1 MRNAG
6 EQADGRTPRR
16 RSRVFGPPLGPRLAA
31 ACALFATALV
41 VWTSYAYLSFVD
53 QKIYEESTNHLT
65 EVYTQVNDKFSSLVS
80 DNWNLLEAWTYHIA
94 SHPASDDETQRFIA
108 LEQEKW
114 GFTDFYF
121 LNRDGNYLTAGGLT
135 GYIDLGA
142 QLKALMV
149 SGENIVVDGTLPTS
163 SALTV
168 FAAPAAAEDSYRGFE
183 YAAVAVS
190 YNNADMDAVLDVTA
204 FGGQS
209 DCYVTYPDGRILFS
223 ANIREGQPRNY
234 LAHLDEVSSLDGA
247 SVAGLHADFEQGLPG
262 TARYSEGGE
271 SYYLVYQ
278 PVGFQDWMMVGVVA
292 EPLVNAAMSEIQWV
306 TMAALCVTFLVVGG
320 ACAIMLVRKS
330 QRDLELAV
338 VAKERENEQALREAL
353 ELAERANRAKSTFL
367 ASMSHD
373 IRTPING
380 ILGMI
385 SIARLNL
392 GSKEKVDEALAVA
405 NSSAEHL
412 LELISDILDISKIES
427 GELSLREE
435 PFDLELMLA
444 EAVDIMDPQA
454 QVRGQKLVA
463 HFAVAEHRTLVGD
476 RRRIKQVLLNLLSNA
491 VKYTPEGG
499 RIEFEVT
506 ERKAPGSDD
515 VDESF
520 LGGNAVDSGRGFD
533 RKNEDGGRRKGCEG
547 GGAAGDGN
555 ACDGG
560 ARKGGSGG
568 GAVRLHFAVSDSGMG
583 MPPEFLERIFDPFE
597 RSEQQGVERIQGAGL
612 GMTIAK
618 RIVEAM
624 GGSIGVTSEVG
635 VGSTFEFELMLEVA
649 RGASSDE
656 DGADD
661 ASGTSGTGV
670 RRESRDS
677 AKATKTDDAED
688 EVFTWENKRILLAE
702 DNEINATV
710 IIELLG
716 IEGAR
721 VDWAENGKRAVE
733 MFAEKPAGFYD
744 AVLMDVQMPV
754 MNGYEAT
761 AAIRSLQRDDA
772 EEAVIVALT
781 ANAFAEDI
789 QTALESGMNAHVSKP
804 IAMKDLKRTIARVK
818 SEAKNEAPSG
828 AEDEAAKD

>member
-1 MRNAG
+1 MGHGG
-6 EQADGRTPRR
+6 EQADGRTPRQR
-16 RSRVFGPPLGPRLAA
+16 RRALGPRLAA
-31 ACALFATALV
+31 ACSLFAAALV

-80 DNWNLLEAWTYHIA
+80 DNWNLLEGWAYHIA
-94 SHPASDDETQRFIA
+94 SHPASDDETQSFIA

-121 LNRDGNYLTAGGLT
+121 LNRNGNYLTAGGLT

-149 SGENIVVDGTLPTS
+149 SDENIVVDGTLPTS

-234 LAHLDEVSSLDGA
+234 LAHLDEASSLDGA
-247 SVAGLHADFEQGLPG
+247 AVAELHADFEQGLPG
-262 TARYSEGGE
+262 TARYREGGE

-292 EPLVNAAMSEIQWV
+292 EPLVNAAMSEIQWI
-306 TMAALCVTFLVVGG
+306 TMAALCIAFLVVGG

-330 QRDLELAV
+330 RRDLELAV

-435 PFDLELMLA
+435 PFDLDLMLA
-444 EAVDIMDPQA
+444 EAVDIMEPQA
-454 QVRGQKLVA
+454 QARGQELVSQ
-463 HFAVAEHRTLVGD
+463 FAVAEHRTLVGD

-506 ERKAPGSDD
+506 ERKAGGFDDAGEGFFGGNEAGSDR
-515 VDESF
+515 SF
-520 LGGNAVDSGRGFD
+520 SGE
-533 RKNEDGGRRKGCEG
+533 NEG
-547 GGAAGDGN
+547 GGKNRKGREGGGTGDGGS
-555 ACDGG
+555 CGG
-560 ARKGGSGG
+560 GVRKEGSGG
-568 GAVRLHFAVSDSGMG
+568 DAVQLHFAISDSGMG

-624 GGSIGVTSEVG
+624 GGSIGVTSEVDA
-635 VGSTFEFELMLEVA
+635 GSTFEFELTLEVA
-649 RGASSDE
+649 RDASSDE
-656 DGADD
+656 GDEGA
-661 ASGTSGTGV
+661 ASGMSGTGAIPG
-670 RRESRDS
+670 RELQDP
-677 AKATKTDDAED
+677 AKATKADDAED
-688 EVFTWENKRILLAE
+688 NAFTWENKRILLAE

-716 IEGAR
+716 LEGAR

-761 AAIRSLQRDDA
+761 GAIRSLQRYDA

-818 SEAKNEAPSG
+818 SEARNEAPSKTK
-828 AEDEAAKD
+828 DEAAKD